1 MSGLTFKET
10 IRATLAD
17 LMAEDQR
24 VFVIGEDV
32 GVLGGAFGVTAGLL
46 DRFGPERVRDAPISE
61 TAILGAA
68 IGAALTGLRPICE
81 MQFVDFM
88 FVALDQLLHQAAL
101 AHYASGGANTV
112 PLVIRANYGMG
123 PGAGPQD
130 SGTLYG
136 ALLQFPGLTVV
147 IPTSPAEA
155 AALLRQAVRDP
166 NPVLFLEPREL
177 YGATDQVA
185 DLSPLPMTKA
195 RVLRRGAHLTCAAA
209 GGMVRKAL
217 AAADRLAA
225 EDIAIEV
232 IDLRCIMP
240 LDQTTIVASVART
253 GRILALDEGP
263 RGGGLAAEVLAL
275 VAESDVISGRR
286 AIQRLT
292 AAPAP
297 IAYAPHLAAAA
308 VPDGNAVE
316 SAMRDMLARDALTR
330 DTVVERQ
337 S

>member
-88 FVALDQLLHQAAL
+88 LVALDQLLHQAAL

-177 YGATDQVA
+177 YGATDQIA

-195 RVLRRGAHLTCAAA
+195 RVLRTGADLTCVAA

-225 EDIAIEV
+225 EDIAVEV
-232 IDLRCIMP
+232 IDLRCITP
-240 LDQTTIVASVART
+240 LDQTTVVASVART

-286 AIQRLT
+286 GMHRLT

-316 SAMRDMLARDALTR
+316 SAMRDMLTRDALTR
-330 DTVVERQ
+330 HTVIERQ